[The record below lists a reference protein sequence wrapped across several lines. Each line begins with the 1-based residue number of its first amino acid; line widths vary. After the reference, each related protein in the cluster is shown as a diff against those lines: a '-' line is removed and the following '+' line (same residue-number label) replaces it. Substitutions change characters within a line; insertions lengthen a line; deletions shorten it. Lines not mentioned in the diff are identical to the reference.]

1 MTPIKTL
8 FLLPLLDNDGQPYPA
23 SDWDWLVDSLV
34 SRFGGYTLDGKV
46 EGAWRD
52 PKSGQV
58 YRDSSVRYVV
68 VVDEPAVGDLLSF
81 LGEVKVRFRQ
91 EALYVERP
99 TTEVSFI

>member
-1 MTPIKTL
+1 MRTIKTI
-8 FLLPLLDNDGQPYPA
+8 FLLPLLDNDGQPFA
-23 SDWDWLVDSLV
+23 TSDWDWLTDELV
-34 SRFGGYTLDGKV
+34 IRFGGWTLDGKV

-68 VVDEPAVGDLLSF
+68 VVEEPAVEGLLSF
-81 LGEVKVRFRQ
+81 LGEVKTRFRQ

-99 TTEVSFI
+99 TTEVTFL